1 MATFNYAR
9 AEATAKRLI
18 TRFGQTVTQ
27 HVISGTGDAWNPSQ
41 TETDYSLKAAVMNY
55 QGRDIDGTLIEAT
68 DKRVIVS
75 TEGMTVTLDAA
86 HKLTIGGVKHSIVNV
101 RELNPGGTVVY
112 YEAQVR
118 K

>member
-1 MATFNYAR
+1 MAAFNYAN
-9 AEATAKRLI
+9 AVATAQRLI
-18 TRFGQTVTQ
+18 SRFGQTVTQ
-27 HVISGTGDAWNPSQ
+27 HVISGGGSAWDPTQ
-41 TETDYSLKAAVMNY
+41 TETNYTLTGAVLNFNK
-55 QGRDIDGTLIEAT
+55 RDVDGTLIKAT

-75 TEGMTVTLDAA
+75 TDGMTVTLDAA

-112 YEAQVR
+112 VEAQAR